1 MLMQC
6 FRVLPLANARRWGS
20 LLAPAPRARSAGP
33 TRSPGGL
40 GSEPMTIPGMPPS
53 QGLYD
58 PRHEHDACGVG
69 FVVDL
74 KGKRSHSIVA
84 QALTVLKNLLH
95 RGACGCEP
103 NTGDGAGILLQVPDK
118 FLRKQCGR
126 LGIPLPGP
134 KDYGVGC
141 VFLPRDAV
149 QREKVRDLIATIVA
163 EEGQRLLGWREVQ

>member
-1 MLMQC
+1 M
-6 FRVLPLANARRWGS
+6 R
-20 LLAPAPRARSAGP
+20 
-33 TRSPGGL
+33 
-40 GSEPMTIPGMPPS
+40 EP

-58 PRHEHDACGVG
+58 PSHGPDPCGHGFGSDINCRKADA
-69 FVVDL
+69 
-74 KGKRSHSIVA
+74 IVR
-84 QALTVLKNLLH
+84 QGLLVMISLLP

-141 VFLPRDAV
+141 VFLPRNAV